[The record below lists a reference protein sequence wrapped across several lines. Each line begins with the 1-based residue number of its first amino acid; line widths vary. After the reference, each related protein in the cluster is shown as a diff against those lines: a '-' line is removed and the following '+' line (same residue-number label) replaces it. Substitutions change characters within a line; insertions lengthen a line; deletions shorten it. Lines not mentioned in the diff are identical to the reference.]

1 MLLKGLLGFG
11 LGVLFF
17 LPLCGVRLGGVLW
30 NTARAAPFWKS
41 VIIFNRFY
49 QPDFDLTR
57 FKAKSTLTLSS
68 SSELR
73 LRLRWA
79 AILSNFI
86 QADLAIT
93 GGVHTVEDVV
103 KCMLA
108 GLRQWLRQ
116 NEFGSVRQLQGKMSR
131 RNIPDPSALER
142 ANYMRAL
149 KSWDFE

>member
-1 MLLKGLLGFG
+1 MAGQLDQTGINGL
-11 LGVLFF
+11 V
-17 LPLCGVRLGGVLW
+17 
-30 NTARAAPFWKS
+30 
-41 VIIFNRFY
+41 IFNRFY
-49 QPDFDLTR
+49 QPDFDLKR
-57 FKAKSTLTLSS
+57 FKVKSTLTLSS

-108 GLRQWLRQ
+108 GAKVSMITSALYKNGIGYISQLLAGLRQWLRQ
-116 NEFGSVRQLQGKMSR
+116 NEFGSVKQLQGKMSQQ
-131 RNIPDPSALER
+131 NIPDPSALER
-142 ANYMRAL
+142 ANYVRVL
-149 KSWDFE
+149 KSLDFEEDS